1 MDYFAFVVSHLGVV
15 LFSVITIALIFYLIR
30 TMLHPES
37 YEGSPRE
44 RVWGPGG
51 HGPGRLL
58 PRAAAT
64 RSEAPTR

>member
-37 YEGSPRE
+37 YSGFAS
-44 RVWGPGG
+44 
-51 HGPGRLL
+51 
-58 PRAAAT
+58 
-64 RSEAPTR
+64 